1 MSANVEGLVR
11 EGMNAIKAGRKDE
24 GKAMLLRAVELDQYN
39 AEAWLWLSGTM
50 ESLDDQRTCL
60 ENVLAVDPNNQRA
73 KQGLEYLAK
82 QKPKPP
88 TSPLSP
94 ASSPLIS
101 RATSTSVEWGAPEPE
116 TSAAPTWTPPP
127 AAKEPTEA
135 DLDAWVTNLNLPG
148 AVTVKPSGNSPFTD
162 FNLDDDIAGGPFGA
176 AVEVPAA
183 PPPAAAPP
191 QRITAPPPKT
201 PAAPPPAPRASAP
214 VRSPV
219 PTDTPSFAFDE
230 DLEAAANQFIQSN
243 TQQLQ
248 PSTSILYDADKDQDG
263 KFLEEE
269 EGLLFAQIP
278 GEIKP
283 TRLPGTR
290 ERAPLVL
297 VLATVLLVIVNVG
310 AAALL
315 AIGLLSA

>member
-88 TSPLSP
+88 TSPLS
-94 ASSPLIS
+94 AAANSGAFSN
-101 RATSTSVEWGAPEPE
+101 RATSTSVEWGAPEPA
-116 TSAAPTWTPPP
+116 AAPAWTPPAP
-127 AAKEPTEA
+127 KEPSEE

-148 AVTVKPSGNSPFTD
+148 TVTVKPSGNSPFTD

-176 AVEVPAA
+176 AVEME
-183 PPPAAAPP
+183 PPPAPAPIPIPDAPP
-191 QRITAPPPKT
+191 KRISPPP
-201 PAAPPPAPRASAP
+201 PAAPPPAPRSAP
-214 VRSPV
+214 PPRSPV
-219 PTDTPSFAFDE
+219 PSTPMPTFGFDE
-230 DLEAAANQFIQSN
+230 ELEEAANKFVQASEQ
-243 TQQLQ
+243 Q

-263 KFLEEE
+263 EFLEEE

-290 ERAPLVL
+290 QRAPILL
-297 VLATVLLVIVNVG
+297 VLATVLLVIINVG

-315 AIGLLSA
+315 AISLLSA